1 MTKNKDCSQSASFS
15 TMGFSTMALHV
26 GQEPEATTGAIIP
39 PIFATSTYV
48 QRSPGVHQGFDYA
61 RSHNPTRYAYE
72 QCVAS
77 LEGGSAGFAFSS
89 GLAETGWV
97 SPISFAVMSLAAS
110 TNKITSAG
118 EF

>member
-77 LEGGSAGFAFSS
+77 LEGAAPDSPFQVDLP
-89 GLAETGWV
+89 LAQRC
-97 SPISFAVMSLAAS
+97 
-110 TNKITSAG
+110 
-118 EF
+118 